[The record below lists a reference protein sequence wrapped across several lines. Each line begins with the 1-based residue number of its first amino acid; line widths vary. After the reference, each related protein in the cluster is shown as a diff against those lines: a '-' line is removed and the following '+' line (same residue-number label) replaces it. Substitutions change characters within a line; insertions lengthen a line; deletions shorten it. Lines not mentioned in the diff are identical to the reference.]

1 MPSEDL
7 MASWRRTEGHLKN
20 ALQSLTNPEA
30 EALSD
35 YRHFSEHNEL
45 GLALDVLV
53 DVAMAQRAPRTVWEA
68 LLAAAEEMN
77 IGPDDETHG
86 GSRRKIDDRLA
97 AGAESFELQA
107 LLNDWDPIGVY
118 DLANFPDDEYDCLY
132 EPLLTRLRRG
142 EDEATI
148 GAFLETELRDHFGL
162 DPQWSRPYDFAVRL
176 VNWFAGRS

>member
-1 MPSEDL
+1 MTL
-7 MASWRRTEGHLKN
+7 NVAS
-20 ALQSLTNPEA
+20 EA
-30 EALSD
+30 EPIAIPGRRSRRQPGRALCV
-35 YRHFSEHNEL
+35 HAH
-45 GLALDVLV
+45 
-53 DVAMAQRAPRTVWEA
+53 PRTVWEA

-118 DLANFPDDEYDCLY
+118 DPATNFPDNEYDCLY
-132 EPLLTRLRRG
+132 EPLLARLRRG
-142 EDEATI
+142 EDGATI